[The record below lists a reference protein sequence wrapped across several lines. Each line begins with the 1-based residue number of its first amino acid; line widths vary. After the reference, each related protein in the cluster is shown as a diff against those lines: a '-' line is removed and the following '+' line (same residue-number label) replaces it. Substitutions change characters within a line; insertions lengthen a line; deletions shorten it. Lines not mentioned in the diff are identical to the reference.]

1 MKPRYF
7 IAILLFTLLWNS
19 CSPAL
24 DNSIVISSI
33 AAADVVVNILG
44 KLITV
49 KPGETRTLR
58 QVAKGSYEYSTSF
71 TVPTGITSSSIEG
84 KASGTVAMGPQTKIN
99 LFFSSREEVSTSSGG
114 SAQQKTYVLVATV
127 SSSDKVS
134 SSTTSP

>member
-1 MKPRYF
+1 MKPRYLIVF
-7 IAILLFTLLWNS
+7 ILLALLVNS

-33 AAADVVVNILG
+33 AGDKVVVNILG

-49 KPGETRTLR
+49 SPKETRTIK
-58 QVAKGSYEYSTSF
+58 QVAKGSYEYSTSY
-71 TVPTGITSSSIEG
+71 TVPSGITSSSVEG
-84 KASGTVAMGPQTKIN
+84 KASGTIIMGPQTKIN
-99 LFFSSREEVSTSSGG
+99 IFFSSREEVSTSTGG

-134 SSTTSP
+134 SETTSP